1 MSNFNRESIIDL
13 QRRLKAKEINPTTEE
28 ATKQW
33 IVMPFIVALGY
44 NPYSSDVIPEYT
56 LDVGT
61 KKGEKVDYALQIN
74 NQPVC
79 LVECKQLNVQLSDRH
94 ISQLYR
100 YFTISDVHVAILTNG
115 DDYWFFT
122 DSQKENVMDLEPYFK
137 LKLSEATEEDI
148 DKLEQYSKDKIQYLD
163 VAQEVQSERF
173 KAECKE
179 LIHSLRTHNI
189 PAWILDTLSER
200 SGLVDVDK
208 SILAEYLIEEI
219 KSEFDG
225 YKVEK
230 KIEKTSDKKSSLSD
244 KVRES
249 WHNNKANRSNIKLNH
264 EYVYNDYSDGNWD
277 FHKLDYAIILGKKYE
292 NTNGR
297 ALLIN
302 VTRELLEQN
311 KVTTDKILESPLFNK
326 SYRVSSEKLGGNE
339 YYFEEYGLC
348 IGTHHGIGG
357 IIKFIE
363 KLLEC
368 AGIRDDQ
375 VILSFKE

>member
-1 MSNFNRESIIDL
+1 MSNFNRESITNL

-33 IVMPFIVALGY
+33 IIMPFVVALGY

-100 YFTISDVHVAILTNG
+100 YFTVSEVHVAILTNG
-115 DDYWFFT
+115 DEYWFFT

-137 LKLSEATEEDI
+137 LKLSEATDEDI
-148 DKLEQYSKDKIQYLD
+148 EKLEQYSKDKIQYLD
-163 VAQEVQSERF
+163 IAQEVQSERF

-179 LIHSLRTHNI
+179 LAHGLRTHNI
-189 PAWILDTLSER
+189 PAWLLDTLSER

-208 SILAEYLIEEI
+208 SILAEYLIDEI
-219 KSEFDG
+219 KSEFNG
-225 YKVEK
+225 YKIEKKVEK
-230 KIEKTSDKKSSLSD
+230 STEKKKSSLSETM
-244 KVRES
+244 KKSRE
-249 WHNNKANRSNIKLNH
+249 NRSNIKLNH
-264 EYVYNDYSDGNWD
+264 EYVYNDYSDGNWYW
-277 FHKLDYAIILGKKYE
+277 HKLDYAIILGKKYE
-292 NTNGR
+292 DITAT
-297 ALLIN
+297 ALLID
-302 VTRELLEQN
+302 VATELLSQG
-311 KVTTDKILESPLFNK
+311 KTTVDELLTSDLFGK
-326 SYRVSSEKLGGNE
+326 TFRITRDGNFRGA
-339 YYFEEYGLC
+339 YYIEEYDLY
-348 IGTHHGIGG
+348 INTAFSIME
-357 IIKFIE
+357 IMKFIG
-363 KLLEC
+363 KLLQC

>member
-1 MSNFNRESIIDL
+1 MSIFNIDSILDL
-13 QRRLKAKEINPTTEE
+13 QKRLKAKEINPTTEE

-56 LDVGT
+56 LDVGV

-79 LVECKQLNVQLSDRH
+79 LIECKQLNVQISDKH

-100 YFTISDVHVAILTNG
+100 YFTISDVHIAILTNG
-115 DDYWFFT
+115 NEYWFFT

-137 LKLSEATEEDI
+137 IKLSEAVNEEI
-148 DKLEQYSKDKIQYLD
+148 EKLEQYSKDKIQYLD

-189 PAWILDTLSER
+189 PTWLLDILSER

-219 KSEFDG
+219 KAEFNG
-225 YKVEK
+225 YKIEKKVEK
-230 KIEKTSDKKSSLSD
+230 TSEKKSSLSETMQ
-244 KVRES
+244 KNRE
-249 WHNNKANRSNIKLNH
+249 NRSNIKLNH
-264 EYVYNDYSDGNWD
+264 EYVYNDYSDGNWYY
-277 FHKLDYAIILGKKYE
+277 HKLDYAIILGRKYE
-292 NTNGR
+292 SMTGK
-297 ALLIN
+297 ALLLGV
-302 VTRELLEQN
+302 VTELLNQG
-311 KVTTDKILESPLFNK
+311 KVEVSQLLESNLFGK
-326 SYRVSSEKLGGNE
+326 SYRISKDGDFRGAH
-339 YYFEEYGLC
+339 YIEEYSLY
-348 IGTHHGIGG
+348 IGTSHSIDG

-375 VILSFKE
+375 VIISFKE

>member
-115 DDYWFFT
+115 DEYWFFT

-173 KAECKE
+173 KAECKD

-264 EYVYNDYSDGNWD
+264 EYVYNDYSDGNWY
-277 FHKLDYAIILGKKYE
+277 FHTLDYAIVLGKKYE
-292 NTNGR
+292 NINGR
-297 ALLIN
+297 ALLIAV
-302 VTRELLEQN
+302 VTELLNQG
-311 KVTTDKILESPLFNK
+311 KVKTEDLLNSALFGKTFRFN
-326 SYRVSSEKLGGNE
+326 RDGGFRGAH
-339 YYFEEYGLC
+339 YIEEHNIY
-348 IGTHHGIGG
+348 IGTAYSIMEVM
-357 IIKFIE
+357 KFIG
-363 KLLEC
+363 KILEC